1 VGAFALVRLRRGP
14 LIETNPRET
23 PLATQN
29 KSIVSFAKL
38 TSGMEMPNLLD
49 VQLRAFQTLLQTEAA
64 IQEREDVG
72 LERVF
77 NEIFPISDV
86 NGNFS
91 LEFVRYGLGEPKYDM
106 EECMERDM
114 TYAAPLKAT
123 LRLIVWEDGGD
134 DRRPKDIIEKE
145 VYLGDLP
152 LLTPLGT
159 FIINGAERVIVSQL
173 HRSPGVVFEET
184 IHPNGSK
191 LFNARIIPFRGS
203 WVEFTVDIHDV
214 VAVHID
220 KKKKFPASALLRA
233 VGYSRDADILSL
245 FFQKQAVELAVLE
258 RETVREGRRGE
269 VFHGFLG
276 EDVLDPDSLEQGT
289 ARLFRDVVLP
299 GTGEVIERGATLTA
313 ESYTAFREAGL
324 WSLPVA
330 PGQLLGRAGDELS
343 AEIIGRLQR
352 AGIER
357 VQAFRPGHLGGS
369 ALRATLAKDPTR
381 GTLDALFAIH
391 NLLRPGTAPA
401 PEVWTEEEF
410 EEGAGQVMHIG
421 DFVRLWADEASQ
433 PAEPAP
439 REIQRSTEERMLRFA
454 KERGIKYVWESF
466 REERTEKAARSGRV
480 LVFDLNRILQ
490 VYSAVWRL
498 LFQPRA
504 ALVVGSELNGKPS
517 AASDYG
523 EYSEESLNKRY
534 DLGRVGRY
542 KINQRLQTAFGA
554 LGFTAPPAGMTA
566 LTAQDVLA
574 ILYQLVE
581 LHEGRGQTDDIDHL
595 GNRRVR
601 SVGELIANQFSVG
614 LSRMA
619 RLVRE
624 RMSIV
629 SDPDKINIDD
639 LVNARTVSAVIQQFF
654 GSSQLSQ
661 FMDQTNPLAEL
672 THKRRLSALGPGGLT
687 RERAG
692 FEVRDV
698 HYSHYGR
705 MCPIETPEGPN
716 IGLINSLTT
725 FSRINDLGFI
735 ETPYRKVVRAV
746 ARYPHKVKLQEA
758 VRLVIGERNRNYA
771 KAGEE
776 IDAVRG
782 REVFKAMI
790 TGAELAED
798 VRDWSEV
805 FPRLLAGEILQR
817 DWDEEFAALPV
828 LARRGDRI
836 TEEIAQRITSQ
847 PVNLVRV
854 VSRRAGAEIR
864 GVAPETIRNPI
875 ALPVRVFAPSDSALL
890 AVPGTVL
897 TEEVVERL
905 YQAQIE
911 GLAEAEVPHDL
922 PERVGLDYSDGIPAL
937 PPESEVGRV
946 ALVPAVIL
954 THVTPVVT
962 TITAWLSANEEENAP
977 VAQAN
982 APLTAE
988 NRFAN
993 EYVLCR
999 ERGDFPLLRPD
1010 EIDYMDV
1017 APDQL
1022 VSVAAA
1028 LIPFLEHDDANRAL
1042 MGSNMQRQ
1050 GVPLLFP
1057 EAPLVGTGLEETV
1070 ARDSGAVVIARR
1082 GGTVVEVT
1090 ADHIV
1095 VDTGVNTTST
1105 DGEPL
1110 RRLAQF
1116 DRYRLKKYWRT
1127 NQDTAI
1133 NQRPLVHVGQQ
1144 VGRGDILADGAST
1157 DRGELA
1163 LGRNLLVAFM
1173 PWYGHNFEDAI
1184 VLSER
1189 LVKDDV
1195 YTSIHIQELEL
1206 QVRDTKRGM
1215 EEITREIPNVAE
1227 ESLIDLDERGVVRIG
1242 ARVKA
1247 GDILVGKITPKGETE
1262 LSPEEKLLTAI
1273 FGEKAKDVK
1282 DSSLKVPPG
1291 VEGTV
1296 IDVKVF
1302 SRRIDDPLLEKEH
1315 GQKIGELRAFE
1326 RAEIGRISEARDEEL
1341 KDMLRGKTVALFL
1354 KRGTVEPFLEEGTE
1368 LGDEVL
1374 KELDLTEVD
1383 LTTLKVTDRETNE
1396 RLRRL
1401 IDEAKRRIERVRLR
1415 TEEQI
1420 DKVFQP
1426 DELPPG
1432 VVQLVKVYLAEKRKI
1447 SVGDKMAGRH
1457 GNKGIIARIVP
1468 EEDMPFLPDGT
1479 PVDVCLNPLGVP
1491 SRMNVGQILE
1501 THLGWVA
1508 RVLGF
1513 EAKTPVFQG
1522 ASEDEIGVLLRL
1534 AGVKWAAQALQVSG
1548 DAPEFDLE
1556 EARAIIK
1563 ALQSLPADDEP
1574 RPMRGIG
1581 RPMDRVFDA
1590 QILAS
1595 DLAQKLREVGRF
1607 LAAAAEEVLRDGDQT
1622 VEEAF
1627 PAIAAHARSGENL
1640 NAAVEEFMQRAG
1652 LTPGAKVKL
1661 RDGRSGTEFSSP
1673 VSVGEIYMLKLSHL
1687 VDDKIHARSIGPYSL
1702 VTQQP
1707 LAGKAQFGGQRFGEM
1722 EVWALE
1728 AYGAAHTLQEILTV
1742 KSDDV
1747 NGRSR
1752 VYEAIVK
1759 GENLP
1764 EPGLPESFNVLVK
1777 ELQALG
1783 ISVTLGN

>member
-1 VGAFALVRLRRGP
+1 
-14 LIETNPRET
+14 
-23 PLATQN
+23 LATLN
-29 KSIVSFAKL
+29 KPIVSFAKL
-38 TSGMEMPNLLD
+38 TSGMEHPNLLD
-49 VQLRAFQTLLQTEAA
+49 VQLRAFDTLLQTDAA
-64 IQEREDVG
+64 AREREDVG

-91 LEFVRYGLGEPKYDM
+91 LEFVRYSLGEPKYDM

-123 LRLIVWEDGGD
+123 LRLVVWEDVGD
-134 DRRPKDIIEKE
+134 ERRPKDIIEKE

-152 LLTPLGT
+152 VLTPLGT

-173 HRSPGVVFEET
+173 HRSPGVVFEEN

-191 LFNARIIPFRGS
+191 LYSARIIPFRGS
-203 WVEFTVDIHDV
+203 WVEFTLDIHDV

-220 KKKKFPASALLRA
+220 KKKKFPATALLRA
-233 VGYSRDADILSL
+233 VGFSRDADILDV
-245 FFQKQAVELAVLE
+245 FFDRDTLTVNTLE
-258 RETVREGRRGE
+258 TANTREGRRGE
-269 VFHGFLG
+269 VFHGFLA
-276 EDVLDPDSLEQGT
+276 EDIPDPTVLGPEGPVLYRE
-289 ARLFRDVVLP
+289 LVLP
-299 GTGEVIERGATLTA
+299 STGEVFERGKRLTRELYA
-313 ESYTAFREAGL
+313 SLREAGVTHF
-324 WSLPVA
+324 PVI
-330 PGQLLGRAGDELS
+330 GQALVARAGDEVNGETL
-343 AEIIGRLQR
+343 GRLLR
-352 AGIER
+352 AGIETIS
-357 VQAFRPGHLGGS
+357 VFRGTGHGGT

-381 GTLDALFAIH
+381 GTLDSLFAIH
-391 NLLRPGTAPA
+391 NLVRPGTAPA
-401 PEVWTEEEF
+401 PDVWTEDEF
-410 EEGAGQVMHIG
+410 LAGGDTIMHVADFLNAWMERGAQPVDPMS
-421 DFVRLWADEASQ
+421 REA
-433 PAEPAP
+433 
-439 REIQRSTEERMLRFA
+439 QRSAEERMLRFA
-454 KERGIKYVWESF
+454 QERGIRYVWESF
-466 REERTEKAARSGRV
+466 RDDRTEKTAKPSRV
-480 LVFDLNRILQ
+480 LVYELNRVVQ
-490 VYSAVWRL
+490 VYVAVWRL
-498 LFQPRA
+498 LFQPRTSLFVA
-504 ALVVGSELNGKPS
+504 GDLAQSGNGNPVAS
-517 AASDYG
+517 SDYS
-523 EYSEESLNKRY
+523 EYTEESLNKRY

-542 KINQRLQTAFGA
+542 KINQRLAPAFDA
-554 LGFTAPPAGMTA
+554 LGYTVPPAGMTA

-574 ILYQLVE
+574 ILWQLVE
-581 LHEGRGQTDDIDHL
+581 LHEGRGDTDDIDHL

-661 FMDQTNPLAEL
+661 FMDQTNPLAEM

-725 FSRINDLGFI
+725 YARINDLGFI
-735 ETPYRKVVRAV
+735 ETPYRKVVRALV
-746 ARYPHKVKLQEA
+746 RYPAQAKLEEA
-758 VRLVIGERNRNYA
+758 VRLVLGDRAKVFAKKGET
-771 KAGEE
+771 
-776 IDAVRG
+776 IDAARG
-782 REVFKAMI
+782 REVFRAMI
-790 TGAELAED
+790 VGAELAED
-798 VRDWSEV
+798 VPDWSAL
-805 FPRLLAGEILQR
+805 FPRMLAGDL
-817 DWDEEFAALPV
+817 DLAAFETELTLLPV
-828 LARRGDRI
+828 LAKRGERITDDLADRI
-836 TEEIAQRITSQ
+836 AAQ

-854 VSRRAGAEIR
+854 VSRRAGAAAR
-864 GVAPETIRNPI
+864 GVAPEAIRNPMS
-875 ALPVRVFAPSDSALL
+875 LPVRAYQPTSAAVL

-897 TEEVVERL
+897 T
-905 YQAQIE
+905 
-911 GLAEAEVPHDL
+911 AEVTESL
-922 PERVGLDYSDGIPAL
+922 FERQSQGLEVQEWGDTPDEVGLDYTSGVPAL
-937 PPESEVGRV
+937 PAEGEVGRV
-946 ALVPAVIL
+946 VLGTAGRT
-954 THVTPVVT
+954 THVMPVVT
-962 TITAWLSANEEENAP
+962 RINAWLSANEEESARI
-977 VAQAN
+977 AQAN
-982 APLTAE
+982 APLTD
-988 NRFAN
+988 RFTFSN
-993 EYVLCR
+993 EFVLCR
-999 ERGDFPLLRPD
+999 ERGDFPLLRPE

-1050 GVPLLFP
+1050 AVPLLFP
-1057 EAPLVGTGLEETV
+1057 DAPLVGTGLESV
-1070 ARDSGAVVIARR
+1070 IAIDSGAVVVARR
-1082 GGTVVEVT
+1082 GGTVMEVT
-1090 ADHIV
+1090 ADHIL
-1095 VDTGVNTTST
+1095 VDAGMEGVGSA
-1105 DGEPL
+1105 DEPL

-1116 DRYRLKKYWRT
+1116 DRYRMKKYWRT
-1127 NQDTAI
+1127 NQDTAL
-1133 NQRPLVHVGQQ
+1133 NQRPLIRKGAVVKK
-1144 VGRGDILADGAST
+1144 GDVLADGPST
-1157 DRGELA
+1157 DGGELA

-1227 ESLIDLDERGVVRIG
+1227 ESLVDLDERGVVRIG

-1296 IDVKVF
+1296 IDVKIF
-1302 SRRIDDPLLEKEH
+1302 SRRIDDPILEKER
-1315 GQKIGELRAFE
+1315 GQKIGELRTYE
-1326 RAEIGRISEARDEEL
+1326 RSEIGRIGDARDEEIREL
-1341 KDMLRGKTVALFL
+1341 IRGKEVALFL
-1354 KRGTVEPFLEEGTE
+1354 KKGTVEPFFNEGTQ
-1368 LGDEVL
+1368 LTDEVVDG
-1374 KELDLTEVD
+1374 LDFNDID
-1383 LTTLKVTDRETNE
+1383 LTTLKVTDRAINE
-1396 RLRRL
+1396 QLRRL
-1401 IDEAKRRIERVRLR
+1401 IDEAKRRIERVRQR
-1415 TEEQI
+1415 TESQI
-1420 DKVFQP
+1420 DKIFQP

-1501 THLGWVA
+1501 THLGWAA

-1522 ASEDEIGVLLRL
+1522 ASEDEIGTLIRL
-1534 AGVKWAAQALQVSG
+1534 AGATWARQALGVQGALPPTFDVN
-1548 DAPEFDLE
+1548 DARMIAETVQAHDLTAGEGSRPE
-1556 EARAIIK
+1556 
-1563 ALQSLPADDEP
+1563 
-1574 RPMRGIG
+1574 MGIG
-1581 RPMDRVFDA
+1581 RAIDWMLNAPETPEALNV
-1590 QILAS
+1590 
-1595 DLAQKLREVGRF
+1595 KLRDLRTYLVAAATELAEAREGTF
-1607 LAAAAEEVLRDGDQT
+1607 ESNFPLAAALAESPAGVGLT
-1622 VEEAF
+1622 AALEEHM
-1627 PAIAAHARSGENL
+1627 AA
-1640 NAAVEEFMQRAG
+1640 AG
-1652 LTPGAKVKL
+1652 LTPGGKVSL
-1661 RDGRSGTEFSSP
+1661 RDGRSGATFESP
-1673 VSVGEIYMLKLSHL
+1673 VTVGTIYMLKLSHL

-1783 ISVTLGN
+1783 ISVTLGS